1 MIAKR
6 GLGGRGGK
14 DMDDA
19 YAATVKDHGLDNL
32 MDTRSIPYIVAK
44 RLEAM
49 NYDWAH
55 FPECL
60 FRDDPTA
67 RRWAPF
73 QKVLKLKALS
83 HNEAILD
90 R

>member
-1 MIAKR
+1 
-6 GLGGRGGK
+6 
-14 DMDDA
+14 MDDA

-60 FRDDPTA
+60 FRDDQLPGDGPLS
-67 RRWAPF
+67 RRC
-73 QKVLKLKALS
+73 S
-83 HNEAILD
+83 S
-90 R
+90 

>member
-19 YAATVKDHGLDNL
+19 YAATVKDHGLDNP

-44 RLEAM
+44 RLEAS

-55 FPECL
+55 FPDCHY
-60 FRDDPTA
+60 RDHPHA

-73 QKVLKLKALS
+73 QKVLKLKAVAY
-83 HNEAILD
+83 NEAILN